1 MPIQSI
7 VRFLVPTEGRFYDFL
22 EQQGQLALEGA
33 QALSRFAREKVPPEE
48 VREAVQAVEHRGD
61 AVVHEMEETLA
72 RTFVTP
78 IDREDLKKLSDE
90 LDDVLDLTNGAAR
103 VCVLMGID
111 TPTQP
116 MLDLISQLVASTE
129 VLARAVPHLRKHEYQ
144 ELVEASRTLRKI
156 EKESDRIYRDA
167 IRRLFHDPAV
177 DAKTLLRE
185 KEMLDDLETAI
196 DRCEHAGE
204 TMAHLAIK
212 HG

>member
-1 MPIQSI
+1 MSLQSLI
-7 VRFLVPTEGRFYDFL
+7 RLLVPNEQRFYDFL
-22 EQQGQLALEGA
+22 EKQGQLALEGA
-33 QALSRFAREKVPPEE
+33 LELARLAREKANPDA

-61 AVVHEMEETLA
+61 AVVHDMEEALA

-103 VCVLMGID
+103 VCVLMGIE
-111 TPTQP
+111 TPTEP
-116 MLDLISQLVASTE
+116 MLALIEHLVGCTE
-129 VLARAVPHLRKHEYQ
+129 VLAAAVPHLRKHQYH
-144 ELVEASRTLRKI
+144 ELVTASRQLRKL
-156 EKESDRIYRDA
+156 EKESDTVYREA
-167 IRRLFHDPAV
+167 VRRLFHDPAI
-177 DAKTLLRE
+177 DAKQLLRE

>member
-7 VRFLVPTEGRFYDFL
+7 VRFLVPNEGRFYDFL

>member
-7 VRFLVPTEGRFYDFL
+7 VRFLMPNEERFYDFL
-22 EQQGQLALEGA
+22 EQQGELALEGA
-33 QALSRFAREKVPPEE
+33 KALAGFAVDKLDPEA

-103 VCVLMGID
+103 VCVLMGIS

-116 MLDLISQLVASTE
+116 MLDLIDKLVECTQ
-129 VLARAVPHLRKHEYQ
+129 VLASAVPHLRKHQYQ
-144 ELVEASRTLRKI
+144 ELVNASRQLRKI

-167 IRRLFHDPAV
+167 VRHLFHDPAI

>member
-1 MPIQSI
+1 MSLQSI
-7 VRFLVPTEGRFYDFL
+7 VRFLVPNEHRFYDFL
-22 EQQGQLALEGA
+22 EQQGNLALEGA
-33 QALSRFAREKVPPEE
+33 LALARLVREKDHPDT

-61 AVVHEMEETLA
+61 AVVHDMEEALA

-103 VCVLMGID
+103 VCVLMGIEK
-111 TPTQP
+111 PTQP
-116 MLDLISQLVASTE
+116 MLELIEALVRCTE
-129 VLARAVPHLRKHEYQ
+129 VLAQAVPHLRAHRYH
-144 ELVEASRTLRKI
+144 ELVTASRQLRKM
-156 EKESDRIYRDA
+156 EKDSDTIYREA
-167 IRRLFHDPAV
+167 VRKLFHDPAV

-185 KEMLDDLETAI
+185 KEMLDDLEKAV

-204 TMAHLAIK
+204 TLAHLAIK

>member
-7 VRFLVPTEGRFYDFL
+7 VRFLVPNEGRFYDFL

-90 LDDVLDLTNGAAR
+90 LDDVLDLTNAAAR